1 MSQTRSPHRPSP
13 RPGDRRHRPAEPP
26 ALARAVA
33 DAGRFGPAPTPR
45 RELAATAVNVVLLA
59 AGAGL
64 LVLLDAA
71 VGAVVLGALAACY
84 LVGRAL
90 VARRRWADAARPDAA
105 TTDVAAG
112 AGR

>member
-1 MSQTRSPHRPSP
+1 MPQTRSPHRPA
-13 RPGDRRHRPAEPP
+13 DRRHRPAEPP
-26 ALARAVA
+26 ALVRAVA
-33 DAGRFGPAPTPR
+33 DAGHPGPAPTPR
-45 RELAATAVNVVLLA
+45 RELAATAVNVVCLA

-90 VARRRWADAARPDAA
+90 VARRRWAGAARTDAA
-105 TTDVAAG
+105 TDAAAG